1 MKRKRTKSVIAMI
14 LVAVFCLTAVCPAVG
29 AEAVEGVTTALEA
42 AVEED
47 IEVTD
52 VPEKAEELAEDDE
65 EGEAEAEELPEGN
78 ALEQVENE
86 GDVADYGEMDET
98 ASDGES
104 AEDELEEVT
113 VEPVIEELSSQ
124 EEGEEMTEITAPGKA
139 EENRDAVS
147 DGDTDISVAQAI
159 WTSDNTTLTFYY
171 GPLVAFGDTISDGV
185 VTSVWAGTYVTDSGN
200 GNPNWLKVIENT
212 VTRVVFDESFKKVK
226 PTSMA
231 NWFSYCSNLKEVD
244 TRGLDTSN
252 VTTMYYL
259 FGGCNSLE
267 SVDVSHFDTSNVT
280 DMRFMFIACEKLA
293 KLDVK
298 RFDTSKVRLM
308 YGMFSG
314 CSTLAVLDLSGF
326 DVSKVEDMNRMFD
339 YCYNLTT
346 IYCKDENTDW
356 SDKCK
361 ELTMFWFCT
370 PLAGRFGD
378 RVIKYSNN
386 KIKGDMAKAASLGGY
401 FTPKEG
407 YFVIGK
413 DSNSFKHEK
422 PNFIGGGVG
431 QGKIGTEYTTSQYYF
446 AKLVSGLSTP
456 EKVELLG
463 KMNSSE
469 GWGGSCRGLV
479 TSLGMACLKKLDIS
493 HFNSTNGGTPK
504 CYNDL
509 AAPIKN
515 LDLRDLINYYQLI
528 QYVDKNGPKKQL
540 VNVGNFSLPNDKIIK
555 RSRKGEFWESFAAD
569 VKEADSLRIPL
580 LFSMGYGHGNGHSV
594 LTCGYSENDDYYII
608 QIYDPN
614 YSSPASDEHCD
625 FFYFFIDR
633 SSYDFWISRSP
644 ATVKAVLN
652 YSSNENWHD
661 FSYYGTDYWDG
672 ISSFN
677 DSADVNNSFIS
688 FTTETGKP
696 FRLTNLTGQYL
707 EYDNDELQGTLD
719 VYDLKV
725 LGDSSEYRFELP
737 DDEEYSISN
746 FNGKEEFSFRT
757 GTDYLSA
764 AVEGADS
771 INVKNGNTV
780 VLDGDTI
787 SYTIRL
793 SMNTKT
799 ALMELSGTSSA
810 NVSIKHV
817 EDKIIIEADDHGEV
831 GITIY
836 DTEGNITSDTIN
848 GGSTIVIDENEY
860 VTYIPIEQ
868 CDVRLAKDKV
878 VYTGKEQTPAVFVSN
893 GTQEL
898 IDQKDYTV
906 AYEYNINPGTA
917 TVKIIGMGSY
927 AGTITKSFSILL
939 GKTTRGDMFNL
950 ANNVKVTW
958 KEVPGAKYY
967 KVYREGITDKKE
979 TQKEPVIVTERL
991 VGWDKE
997 PGLTNGYAY
1006 RYKIVASLT
1015 GKGDSSGDSPLSYSK
1030 VMYRLKTVVIRSVKN
1045 TAPGKVTVK
1054 YDKTTSGDSY
1064 VLQYCERE
1072 DMVGAKTKVVL
1083 GANNTSYTI
1092 GGLKKGKTYYISIR
1106 VRKKVNGIDYYT
1118 TFGVP
1123 KRVTISK

>member
-1 MKRKRTKSVIAMI
+1 MKRTRTKSVITMI
-14 LVAVFCLTAVCPAVG
+14 LVAVLCRTAVCPVMG
-29 AEAVEGVTTALEA
+29 AEAVEGVSTALEA

-252 VTTMYYL
+252 VTTMYCL

-361 ELTMFWFCT
+361 NVTMFWGCT
-370 PLAGRFGD
+370 KLVSTNDYGKIVYED
-378 RVIKYSNN
+378 R
-386 KIKGDMAKAASLGGY
+386 KIYGDMAQSAYRGGY
-401 FTPKEG
+401 FTPKTSLKIEYMEVGVDGNVTLHWKNGGAGISGYKVRHRIEG
-407 YFVIGK
+407 TTEWRTTKVPDGNDSSVILKNLSPRDYEIEICSYTIKEGNEVESPYSAPAKCPVPKIEITNPKNGSMFADSFALNPIIEFDHLVENTGK
-413 DSNSFKHEK
+413 GSLHVYDSDHNEVLSKKLE
-422 PNFIGGGVG
+422 VDD
-431 QGKIGTEYTTSQYYF
+431 ESESQYLNLACIKGYKWSDSKASNPKALLKPDRFYHISIDEKAIQFLDEEGEPYQIPVYF
-446 AKLVSGLSTP
+446 SEIKETDDDVWRFKTVGLSYP
-456 EKVELLG
+456 G
-463 KMNSSE
+463 
-469 GWGGSCRGLV
+469 
-479 TSLGMACLKKLDIS
+479 
-493 HFNSTNGGTPK
+493 
-504 CYNDL
+504 
-509 AAPIKN
+509 
-515 LDLRDLINYYQLI
+515 LINPEGLKINEQYYQLLFGKEWENAI
-528 QYVDKNGPKKQL
+528 NAGDGVSGYCFGLSFAVGAYERNYSNLKDLTSGYSKLSDVPIGEDSKLLKYVQIAHLVQLYKTYECYKKNDRVYKLYEAVKNGK
-540 VNVGNFSLPNDKIIK
+540 NVIIDLK
-555 RSRKGEFWESFAAD
+555 TSGGAQ
-569 VKEADSLRIPL
+569 
-580 LFSMGYGHGNGHSV
+580 HSV
-594 LTCGYSENDDYYII
+594 YSIGIIDDSDTSEIKMAV
-608 QIYDPN
+608 YDPN
-614 YSSPASDEHCD
+614 YPNIEAS
-625 FFYFFIDR
+625 
-633 SSYDFWISRSP
+633 
-644 ATVKAVLN
+644 KAQNFHSFVGIVTL
-652 YSSNENWHD
+652 SEGSTHKNWT
-661 FSYYGTDYWDG
+661 FSYKAGSLVYDITGYHELDQGYDSLIAETMNSYANDVSNASVTG
-672 ISSFN
+672 IS
-677 DSADVNNSFIS
+677 DI
-688 FTTETGKP
+688 T
-696 FRLTNLTGQYL
+696 
-707 EYDNDELQGTLD
+707 
-719 VYDLKV
+719 
-725 LGDSSEYRFELP
+725 
-737 DDEEYSISN
+737 
-746 FNGKEEFSFRT
+746 FSGNPIAPIPT
-757 GTDYLSA
+757 VTVGSA
-764 AVEGADS
+764 AL
-771 INVKNGNTV
+771 KLNT
-780 VLDGDTI
+780 
-787 SYTIRL
+787 
-793 SMNTKT
+793 
-799 ALMELSGTSSA
+799 
-810 NVSIKHV
+810 
-817 EDKIIIEADDHGEV
+817 
-831 GITIY
+831 
-836 DTEGNITSDTIN
+836 
-848 GGSTIVIDENEY
+848 
-860 VTYIPIEQ
+860 
-868 CDVRLAKDKV
+868 
-878 VYTGKEQTPAVFVSN
+878 
-893 GTQEL
+893 
-898 IDQKDYTV
+898 DYTV
-906 AYEYNINPGTA
+906 TYENNSGPGIASVIING
-917 TVKIIGMGSY
+917 IGDY
-927 AGTITKSFSILL
+927 TGTITKTFMILP

-967 KVYREGITDKKE
+967 KVYRSGVKD
-979 TQKEPVIVTERL
+979 PVIVTSGL
-991 VGWDKE
+991 TGWDKS
-997 PGLTNGYAY
+997 PGLENGKKYT
-1006 RYKIVASLT
+1006 YKIVASLT
-1015 GKGDSSGDSPLSYSK
+1015 GKGDRSGDSPLSYSK

-1072 DMVGAKTKVVL
+1072 DMAGAKTKVVL
-1083 GANNTSYTI
+1083 GADSTSYTI

-1106 VRKKVNGIDYYT
+1106 VRKKVDGIDYYT

-1123 KRVTISK
+1123 KKVKVEK